1 MTKKERGRNRGKRQR
16 SLGRFVYP
24 FGKLDMGDVG
34 LVGGK
39 NASLG
44 EMFRHLSRRGVR
56 VPDGFAVGS
65 DAYWHFIDGAGLRD
79 KIAVALKGLD
89 ATDVKE
95 LAKRGELVRKMVLQA
110 EVPADLTKYI
120 LSAYRK
126 LSTKYGMDNCD
137 VAVRSSATAEDL
149 PGASFAGQ
157 QETFLNV
164 HGETALIDAIRRCF
178 ASLFTNRAIA
188 YRQEKGFDHLKVAL
202 SVGVQKMIRSDLASA
217 GVMFTVDTESG
228 FRDVVLINA
237 AYGLGESVV
246 QGKINPDQYF
256 VFKPPLLEGKRPIV
270 GKDIGDKETRIE
282 YATKSDSPVRE
293 VSVPVKKRRLFCL
306 TDDEVLQL
314 AKWGVT
320 IEQYYSRLVGH
331 DQPMDIEWAKDG
343 QTGELYIVQARPETV
358 QSERDPNT
366 LEEYR
371 LKESGQVLASGL
383 SVGFRIGQGK
393 VRIVRSASDMSK
405 FQTGEVLVTEMTDPD
420 WVPIMKRASAIITES
435 GGRTCHAA
443 IVSRELGTPAVVGVS
458 GATSTLKNG
467 QEVTVSCAEGED
479 GRIYAGLLPFEV
491 KRTKLRG
498 FKKPQTQVMMN
509 VGEPDLAFEF
519 SFIPNA
525 GVGLART
532 EFIFTN
538 FIKAHP
544 LALLHYDRLGTKDRR
559 AVDELTLAY
568 DGREE
573 FFISRLAEGIGRLAA
588 AFWPNDVIVRSS
600 DFKSNEYAGLIGGRT
615 FEPEESNPMIGWRG
629 ASRYYDPKYEPA
641 FLLECEAFR
650 RVREVMGLTNVV
662 IMIPFCR
669 TPEEGKQVLKTMA
682 KAGLRRG
689 KNGLR
694 VFVMIEIP
702 SNIILAD
709 KFAEVFDGFSIG
721 SNDLTQLTLG
731 VDRDSELVSH
741 LYNERNSAV
750 LESIRSVIRTA
761 KQKSVKIGI
770 CGQAPSDYP
779 EFAEFLVREG
789 IDSISLNPDTV
800 LKTSMRLR
808 KFEERLKRERGNKK
822 MFVKRKSEKI

>member
-1 MTKKERGRNRGKRQR
+1 MSSKKSIQKASRRPA
-16 SLGRFVYP
+16 GRFVYP
-24 FGKLDMGDVG
+24 FAGLGMGDVA

-44 EMFRHLSRRGVR
+44 EMFRHLSRRGIS

-65 DAYWHFIDGAGLRD
+65 DAYWHFIDSAGLRD
-79 KIAVALKGLD
+79 RIRQELAGLD
-89 ATDVKE
+89 TSDVGE
-95 LAKRGELVRKMVLQA
+95 LARRGSRVRKM
-110 EVPADLTKYI
+110 I
-120 LSAYRK
+120 LSAKLPDELVEAVAGAYRE
-126 LSTKYGMDNCD
+126 LSVRCGMKDCD

-164 HGETALIDAIRRCF
+164 QGERSLVDSVRRCF
-178 ASLFTNRAIA
+178 ASLFTDRAIA

-202 SVGVQKMIRSDLASA
+202 SVGVQKMVRSDLASA

-246 QGKINPDQYF
+246 QGKVNPDQYF
-256 VFKPPLLEGKRPIV
+256 VFKPPLRDGKRPIV

-282 YATKSDSPVRE
+282 YAPHGKSPVRE
-293 VSVPVKKRRLFCL
+293 VAVPAGERRLFCL

-314 AKWGVT
+314 AKWGME
-320 IEQYYSRLVGH
+320 IERYYSRLAGH

-343 QTGELYIVQARPETV
+343 RTGELFIVQARPETV
-358 QSERDPNT
+358 QSERDRNVI
-366 LEEYR
+366 EEYR
-371 LKESGQVLASGL
+371 LKGTGKALLAGL
-383 SVGFRIGQGK
+383 SVGSRIGHGR
-393 VRIVRSASDMSK
+393 VRIVRDAKDMPK
-405 FQTGEVLVTEMTDPD
+405 FRPGEVLVTEMTDPD
-420 WVPIMKRASAIITES
+420 WVPIMKQAAAIVTES

-443 IVSRELGTPAVVGVS
+443 IVSRELGIPAVVGAA
-458 GATSTLKNG
+458 GATSSLKDG
-467 QEVTVSCAEGED
+467 QEVTVSCAEGEE
-479 GRIYAGLLPFEV
+479 GRIYSGLLPFEIR
-491 KRTKLRG
+491 RTKLRG
-498 FKKPQTQVMMN
+498 LRSPRRTRVMMN
-509 VGEPDLAFEF
+509 VGEPDSAFEL

-525 GVGLART
+525 GIGLART

-544 LALLHYDRLGTKDRR
+544 LAILNHSRLETEEKR
-559 AVDELTLAY
+559 AIDELALAY
-568 DGREE
+568 DSREE
-573 FFISRLAEGIGRLAA
+573 FFVSRLSEGIGRLAA
-588 AFWPNDVIVRSS
+588 AFWPNDVIVRTS
-600 DFKSNEYAGLIGGRT
+600 DFKSNEYAGLIGGSK
-615 FEPEESNPMIGWRG
+615 FEPKESNPMIGWRG

-650 RVREVMGLTNVV
+650 RVRDVMGLTNVV
-662 IMIPFCR
+662 MMIPFCR
-669 TPEEGKQVLKTMA
+669 TPEEGKRVLRTMA
-682 KAGLRRG
+682 KAGLKRG

-702 SNIILAD
+702 SNIIMAD
-709 KFAEVFDGFSIG
+709 AFADVFDGFSIG

-741 LYNERNSAV
+741 LYDERNPAV

-761 KQKSVKIGI
+761 KRKGVKIGI
-770 CGQAPSDYP
+770 CGQAPSDWP
-779 EFAEFLVREG
+779 EFAEFLLREG

-800 LKTSMRLR
+800 IKTTQRLQKLEGRLGRRAGR
-808 KFEERLKRERGNKK
+808 K
-822 MFVKRKSEKI
+822 